1 MDLTLEITNK
11 KQVKTKINQFKKL
24 IDFNDDTQTLM
35 VTIQGR
41 TILDSYGSMY
51 LYRENIIVKDS
62 QLIVEMYN
70 QKISEFKDMVYLNLT
85 VYEK

>member
-41 TILDSYGSMY
+41 TILDSYGSIY
-51 LYRENIIVKDS
+51 LYRENIIVKDT

-70 QKISEFKDMVYLNLT
+70 QKISEFKGMVYLNLT